1 MLKDVIFA
9 GFGGQGV
16 MVAGQILSKA
26 AMEKG
31 YYTTWLPS
39 YGPEQRGGTANC
51 TVMISDEPIASPLT
65 HEPTYC
71 VIFNNP
77 SFQKFE
83 PMARK
88 GGIFIFNT
96 SMITEKP
103 KRDDLTYIG
112 IAATELAEEMGSVK
126 ATNMILL
133 GALTYFLQDVVSLD
147 DVIAAMREKLG
158 KKKPELADL
167 NEQALRKGFEL
178 AKEQAK

>member
-1 MLKDVIFA
+1 MIKDVIFA

-51 TVMISDEPIASPLT
+51 TVMISDKPIASPLT

-71 VIFNNP
+71 VIFNKP
-77 SFQKFE
+77 SFDKFE
-83 PMARK
+83 PMARE
-88 GGIFIFNT
+88 GGVFIYNT
-96 SMITEKP
+96 SMINDEP
-103 KRDDLTYIG
+103 HRSDLSYLG
-112 IAATELAEEMGSVK
+112 IPATELAEEMGSVK

-133 GALTYFLQDVVSLD
+133 GALTYYLR
-147 DVIAAMREKLG
+147 DVISLEDVIEAMKEKLG
-158 KKKPELADL
+158 KKKPEFAEL
-167 NEQALRKGFEL
+167 NEKALRRGYKL
-178 AKEQAK
+178 AEENDK